1 MYNKNQIYDIGELV
15 RMKVI
20 LNDYDRGTFI
30 KIIREWTGLTQKEFA
45 KVLGKCERTIQEY
58 EAGTIA
64 LCSPHPTGAEG
75 AMDMLAGG
83 SWVQGARGVAGA
95 VSS

>member
-58 EAGTIA
+58 EAGTTNYNIQILEKIIKEFNITFIA
-64 LCSPHPTGAEG
+64 EKKK
-75 AMDMLAGG
+75 
-83 SWVQGARGVAGA
+83 
-95 VSS
+95 